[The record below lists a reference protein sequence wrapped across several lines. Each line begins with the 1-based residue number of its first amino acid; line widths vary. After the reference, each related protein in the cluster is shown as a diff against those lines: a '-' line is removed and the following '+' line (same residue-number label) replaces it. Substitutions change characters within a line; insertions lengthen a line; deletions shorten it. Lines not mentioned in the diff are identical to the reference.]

1 MLGSSGQHAAV
12 YTLLHISGPIIYYS
26 AVSTSLL
33 SAEPATA
40 THNAGG
46 VQQSSARTHH
56 RKNPEYWE
64 HQTATGVSHN
74 HPAQGWLTLGSPI
87 SQTMTFFHVVY
98 YVPSLLQS
106 CWLFLVCA
114 NWEQHNLFVF
124 MSISQLGA
132 MFGRP
137 SNIPTLGYQN
147 NINYPWENSQ

>member
-46 VQQSSARTHH
+46 VQRSSAARTQH

-87 SQTMTFFHVVY
+87 SQTMTFFHVICLCTVASTVLLIILGVRKLGIAQSVCF
-98 YVPSLLQS
+98 YVNFST
-106 CWLFLVCA
+106 WGNV
-114 NWEQHNLFVF
+114 WETLKH
-124 MSISQLGA
+124 
-132 MFGRP
+132 
-137 SNIPTLGYQN
+137 SNIRL
-147 NINYPWENSQ
+147 SK